1 MKEDDLRVEESGGTA
16 AAARMSSYD
25 NVDRSRQGLQ
35 IGNAILY
42 RPATT

>member
-35 IGNAILY
+35 DRECYSI
-42 RPATT
+42 